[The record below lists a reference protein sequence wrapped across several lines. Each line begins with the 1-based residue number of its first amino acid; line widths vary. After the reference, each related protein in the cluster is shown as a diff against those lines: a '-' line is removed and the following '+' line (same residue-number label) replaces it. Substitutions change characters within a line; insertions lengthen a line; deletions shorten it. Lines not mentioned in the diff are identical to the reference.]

1 MKNQIHRK
9 IDIQI
14 DSSLKIE
21 LLADRFIKELK
32 KAGYTPF
39 EMVRVLKMARLK
51 YEYLKYKNMSKFLLT
66 INQLQE
72 QSDKYQAQL
81 AALEIDESYKDF
93 EENRTLLRTFYK
105 EKISEFTAEINKF
118 KAVENV

>member
-1 MKNQIHRK
+1 MENQIRRK

-14 DSSLKIE
+14 DSSVKIE
-21 LLADRFIKELK
+21 LIADKFIKNLK
-32 KAGYTPF
+32 SAGYTPF
-39 EMVRVLKMARLK
+39 EIIRVLKMARLK
-51 YEYLKYKNMSKFLLT
+51 YEYLKYKNMSKSTLT

-93 EENRTLLRTFYK
+93 EENRTLLRNFYT

>member
-1 MKNQIHRK
+1 MKK
-9 IDIQI
+9 
-14 DSSLKIE
+14 S
-21 LLADRFIKELK
+21 
-32 KAGYTPF
+32 T
-39 EMVRVLKMARLK
+39 
-51 YEYLKYKNMSKFLLT
+51 LT

-72 QSDKYQAQL
+72 QSDKYKAQL

-93 EENRTLLRTFYK
+93 EENRTLLRNFYN

>member
-1 MKNQIHRK
+1 MANPINQK
-9 IDIQI
+9 INIRINGKTTDELM
-14 DSSLKIE
+14 SEAGKKGNEAGTELRNMLLKT
-21 LLADRFIKELK
+21 F
-32 KAGYTPF
+32 GST
-39 EMVRVLKMARLK
+39 
-51 YEYLKYKNMSKFLLT
+51 YEYLKLKNMSKFLLT

-81 AALEIDESYKDF
+81 AALEIDDSYIDF
-93 EENRTLLRTFYK
+93 EENRTLLRNFYK

>member
-1 MKNQIHRK
+1 MKNTINGK
-9 IDIQI
+9 TTD
-14 DSSLKIE
+14 E
-21 LLADRFIKELK
+21 LMSEAGEKGN
-32 KAGYTPF
+32 KAGT
-39 EMVRVLKMARLK
+39 ELRNMLLKTFGTTNG
-51 YEYLKYKNMSKFLLT
+51 YLNLKNMSKFILT
-66 INQLQE
+66 IEQLQE

-93 EENRTLLRTFYK
+93 EENRTLLRNFYT